1 MKKEILDRYQRT
13 DDGRFVID
21 ISADR
26 VEHLYNHFDRNA
38 PYIRKELDQNL
49 VDYLS
54 DCMREIDTEQARI
67 EIRLLETID
76 TSIMERVRTSIK
88 NYFIYLKEL
97 ERQELQKMLRRFL
110 IFLLIGFTIMMLS
123 VWVNDHIDREPAL
136 NRVLSEGLIVAAW
149 VSLWEAISTILV
161 DWSPHRRQIRRYKK
175 LAETPVIFNT
185 ENQGNR
191 FD

>member
-13 DDGRFVID
+13 DDGWFVID